1 MVVNMN
7 GELNDDELL
16 AALRAEF
23 LKAFDFIKD
32 DAELRKRLLATNQ
45 WWAEEWCQTSAD
57 RGALANTYARAK
69 LADYKEP
76 KTTDVAW
83 PRRAFAKLDVGAV
96 AKNLIT
102 GEPQFSD
109 AQIARRRLQD
119 GAEYGEVIAKIKN
132 NLDYRAVASHVLPE
146 DWKLDEDSKKR
157 YLEGRRLVHEKADQ
171 IHPDELPH
179 AGPHISVYFKEIKT
193 LAHVFAHL
201 VKAFG
206 PIVQT
211 IQSDKSAYAPACRVF
226 GKPNV
231 DRVLKLQPV
240 EAARALAICKFNR
253 SMNREYAESLVADI
267 SRELTAATYV
277 RAKKIASA
285 QTLAKR
291 SKQQFED
298 DRAELT
304 AFVNASMAK
313 NKRRL
318 VLGERQTEI
327 LMRILSTKVH
337 SLAKPA

>member
-1 MVVNMN
+1 MT
-7 GELNDDELL
+7 DDELGT
-16 AALRAEF
+16 ALRAEF

-32 DAELRKRLLATNQ
+32 DAELRERLLATNQ
-45 WWAEEWCQTSAD
+45 WWAEEWCQTNTGRERLA
-57 RGALANTYARAK
+57 GAYAMAK
-69 LADYKEP
+69 MIDYKGF
-76 KTTDVAW
+76 DRSIW
-83 PRRAFAKLDVGAV
+83 PWRAFAKLNVDAV

-119 GAEYGEVIAKIKN
+119 GAEYDEVIAKIKN
-132 NLDYRAVASHVLPE
+132 NLNYRAVASYVLPE
-146 DWKLDEDSKKR
+146 DWKLGEDSKKH
-157 YLEGRRLVHEKADQ
+157 YLDGRRLVHEKADQ
-171 IHPDELPH
+171 IHPDELH
-179 AGPHISVYFKEIKT
+179 YAGPHISVYFKEIRA
-193 LAHVFAHL
+193 LAHVFAYL
-201 VKAFG
+201 VKAFD
-206 PIVQT
+206 PIVQK
-211 IQSDKSAYAPACRVF
+211 IQSDKSAYAPACKIF

-231 DRVLKLQPV
+231 DRVLKLQPL
-240 EAARALAICKFNR
+240 EAARALAIFKFNK
-253 SMNREYAESLVADI
+253 SMNREYAERLVADI

-291 SKQQFED
+291 NKQQFED

-318 VLGERQTEI
+318 VLDARQTEI